1 MTVERPTRIGAVEEA
16 EAEVAETEEVDESP
30 LAVGATSLAGAV
42 PEETSDPRE
51 RLGTGRCGLKPE
63 SDCEGNS
70 EDELELVGSTTGADT
85 PPVEPT
91 TLDREVLALSAEA
104 VVVCPAGELDGDEVG
119 WTITEGMPPV
129 DAGDSAEASD
139 VVEDSAP

>member
-1 MTVERPTRIGAVEEA
+1 MKLDDSALSEAELMYPVLSMTVERPTRIGAVEDV
-16 EAEVAETEEVDESP
+16 EAEVAATEELAESL

-51 RLGTGRCGLKPE
+51 RLGTGRCGFEPPE
-63 SDCEGNS
+63 LDGEVTS
-70 EDELELVGSTTGADT
+70 EDEVELVGSTTGADT

-104 VVVCPAGELDGDEVG
+104 VVVCSAGGLDGDEVG
-119 WTITEGMPPV
+119 
-129 DAGDSAEASD
+129 
-139 VVEDSAP
+139 

>member
-1 MTVERPTRIGAVEEA
+1 MTVERPTRIGAVEDV
-16 EAEVAETEEVDESP
+16 EAEVAATEELAESL

-51 RLGTGRCGLKPE
+51 RLGTGRCGFEPE
-63 SDCEGNS
+63 LDGEVACE
-70 EDELELVGSTTGADT
+70 EELELVGSTTGADT

-104 VVVCPAGELDGDEVG
+104 VVVCSAGELDGDEVG
-119 WTITEGMPPV
+119 
-129 DAGDSAEASD
+129 
-139 VVEDSAP
+139 